1 MPLRSID
8 HAARALGRTPEA
20 VRRRARRLG
29 LATPRQP
36 EVTRAGARWTPDE
49 DELLRLHAALNPGEE
64 SNASSETRAA
74 AQCSRS
80 RPGSSDRSATP
91 SQILSGA
98 PGQALL
104 GTTEV
109 GTTRKWSPQAIAV
122 TPCQRESGGMSPSH
136 AATMRRH
143 EERRL
148 LQRYHGAGDASARE
162 ELVHRFLPLARQL
175 ARRYQRRGEP
185 IDDLVQVASLGLL
198 KAIDRFDPA
207 RQTALSSFATPTIL
221 GELKR
226 YFRDHGWAVRVPR
239 SLQERIVRV
248 EEATEALWRE
258 QGRTPTSAEVA
269 ELTQSTVEQVLEA
282 RQAAGARWAMSLDLS
297 GDEEGAGAPAD
308 SLAID
313 EPGFLLA
320 EDADT
325 TERLMRAL
333 TDREREILRL
343 RFHEDLYQAEVAERV
358 GVSTTHVARLL
369 ARSIEALRETTTN
382 PTKRV
387 TSTAMRVVSGSSPAE
402 NAGRGQAARGPC
414 V

>member
-1 MPLRSID
+1 MIS
-8 HAARALGRTPEA
+8 
-20 VRRRARRLG
+20 
-29 LATPRQP
+29 
-36 EVTRAGARWTPDE
+36 
-49 DELLRLHAALNPGEE
+49 
-64 SNASSETRAA
+64 
-74 AQCSRS
+74 
-80 RPGSSDRSATP
+80 
-91 SQILSGA
+91 
-98 PGQALL
+98 
-104 GTTEV
+104 
-109 GTTRKWSPQAIAV
+109 
-122 TPCQRESGGMSPSH
+122 SH
-136 AATMRRH
+136 AATMRRR

-148 LQRYHGAGDASARE
+148 LRLYHGAGDAGARE

-258 QGRTPTSAEVA
+258 QGRPPTPAEVA
-269 ELTQSTVEQVLEA
+269 ERTQNTVEQVLEA
-282 RQAAGARWAMSLDLS
+282 RQAAGARWAISLDPS
-297 GDEEGAGAPAD
+297 GDEEDAGAPAD

-320 EDADT
+320 EDAAT
-325 TERLMRAL
+325 TERLMRVL

-343 RFHEDLYQAEVAERV
+343 RFREDLYQSEVAERV
-358 GVSTTHVARLL
+358 GVSPTHVARVLR
-369 ARSIEALRETTTN
+369 RSIEALHETTTTSP
-382 PTKRV
+382 PTGSWPQR
-387 TSTAMRVVSGSSPAE
+387 TASDT
-402 NAGRGQAARGPC
+402 
-414 V
+414 